1 MRVTVV
7 KKNKKNPKSTSF
19 LLQIHLIFNEL
30 GSQLCC
36 FFFLH
41 LLLSFK
47 RRPHTKNA
55 RALQENKQKQCLCSG
70 FCCQTYSHRAPA
82 AAQPVVCVCVCVW
95 RKVREVT
102 DETDSDS
109 GNSTFLQQPLA
120 TVSEADWE
128 KNVKNSP
135 QIPKEKRD
143 HVDISGLRSTFSW

>member
-1 MRVTVV
+1 MSPLSETQCNYICNSIVDRQCRAAAECPHSVFDCDPIFMRVTVV
-7 KKNKKNPKSTSF
+7 KKKKQKNKSTSF

-82 AAQPVVCVCVCVW
+82 AAQPVVCVCVCV
-95 RKVREVT
+95 
-102 DETDSDS
+102 
-109 GNSTFLQQPLA
+109 
-120 TVSEADWE
+120 
-128 KNVKNSP
+128 
-135 QIPKEKRD
+135 
-143 HVDISGLRSTFSW
+143 